1 MDNIQILANDYNKT
15 MNNIINRYMA
25 LNSNLPEN
33 EFKDLMINHLNSWKI
48 KLINLSN
55 DVYADPMMRQ
65 VAAINLYDINSR
77 LRLIS

>member
-15 MNNIINRYMA
+15 MNNIINRYAA

-55 DVYADPMMRQ
+55 DVYTDPMMRQ
-65 VAAINLYDINSR
+65 VAAINIYDIDSR

>member
-15 MNNIINRYMA
+15 MNNNINRYA
-25 LNSNLPEN
+25 ILNSNLPKN
-33 EFKDLMINHLNSWKI
+33 EFNKVMINHLNSWKI

>member
-1 MDNIQILANDYNKT
+1 MDNIQILVNDYNKT
-15 MNNIINRYMA
+15 MNNIINRYAA
-25 LNSNLPEN
+25 LNSNLSEN